1 MSVCLYTKIVKTDLM
16 IGPKLFLITHMTPAE
31 KVYGHSKLKNL
42 QFVKVRQFKQKNRD
56 NFFSTIKI

>member
-1 MSVCLYTKIVKTDLM
+1 MSVCLYTKVVKTALM
-16 IGPKLFLITHMTPAE
+16 IGPKLFLITNMTPE

-56 NFFSTIKI
+56 NFF